1 MVRSR
6 SVDPDIG
13 STLVGRGDAVRELD
27 RRAREALSGHAR
39 SVVVTGPAGIGKS
52 ALLRAFLRGDACR
65 GATVLRGLCL
75 PDAGGASFSGLRA
88 LLGPTARRAFLDDAT
103 QSAVRALAPG
113 ALDGAPPH
121 APAVQQAFHA
131 LHRHAADV
139 LARRPLVLALDD
151 AQHCDELSLRWLE
164 FLLRRSADRPL
175 LLVLARQSEATAL
188 TRGVPTHHALAD
200 LTADCRTT
208 TLRLS
213 TLTERDVAEVVRE
226 FFPVP
231 AAPVFV
237 TRARA
242 ATGGNPRLLGRL
254 LRELRAAGAGP
265 GVGGADRIAETAG
278 RVLAGWARE
287 LLDRQPPWIGE
298 VARAV
303 AVLGERGA
311 DHVGPL
317 AGVPADAVEDAR
329 KVLCEAGL
337 VPADGRLAEGAVR
350 AAVLA
355 PLDAHVLSGLHAR
368 AALLLSD
375 AGRPAEEVA
384 DHLLRLP
391 SIDEPWMPGV
401 LLEAAACA
409 EERGAPETAARY
421 LYRVLEV
428 DPDSIDIRVR
438 LARVLA
444 DTDPPEAVG
453 LLREALAPSV
463 DVRTRARIAAQ
474 FGTTG
479 LAARECSVALKILE
493 DVLDAL
499 DAELGPDPAPAD
511 QELRTLVEAVFL
523 IVGSH
528 GRSTIAATRK
538 RAAMMSLP
546 EGDTPAQCQKL
557 AAMGIL
563 TAFDGGPPEPALQQA
578 LRATASHQL
587 RLKSWTLINS
597 ALVLGF
603 ADRTEEA
610 LHSLDRVLRHGRKN
624 SAIWTYAL
632 ALSIR
637 AVLKHGVGALPDA
650 LADAR
655 TAVRL
660 SGSEQ
665 WSGTLVMPRLA
676 LAGVLVDRGEAADA
690 ERLLAGT
697 EPAWREQYVWTYPR
711 YLMVLGRARR
721 ALGDPEGA
729 LTLFR
734 ACGRALAEAEVH
746 QPAFLPWWM
755 EAAYVLAE
763 LGRTKDAQE
772 PAAHGER
779 LARQWGTPRVLGLAA
794 LARGVATPG
803 ARGVELL
810 GEAVREL
817 AASPARVE
825 HARAEL
831 ALGNALLSAGDR
843 REAREHLRTAAG
855 LAQRCGA
862 LALGQDARDALVAAG
877 GRMRK
882 LTASP
887 LDLLTGMERTVASLA
902 AGGAGNRSIAQSLYV
917 SVRTVEMHLTS
928 VYRKLGIAE
937 RAQLSAVLRSSGERG
952 ARARGAAPPSGGQD

>member
-1 MVRSR
+1 M
-6 SVDPDIG
+6 
-13 STLVGRGDAVRELD
+13 VGRADVVRELD
-27 RRAREALSGHAR
+27 RCTREAFSGRAR
-39 SVVVTGPAGIGKS
+39 SVVVTGPAGIGKT
-52 ALLRAFLRGDACR
+52 ALLRAFLKGDACR
-65 GATVLRGLCL
+65 DAAVLQGSCVV
-75 PDAGGASFSGLRA
+75 GGSRSSFSGLRA
-88 LLGPTARRAFLDDAT
+88 LLGPGARRALLCGAAHP
-103 QSAVRALAPG
+103 AVPALAPG
-113 ALDGAPPH
+113 ALDGRPPH
-121 APAVQQAFHA
+121 APDVQHAFHA
-131 LHRHAADV
+131 LYRYAADA
-139 LARRPLVLALDD
+139 LDRRPLVLALDD
-151 AQHCDELSLRWLE
+151 ARHCDELSLRWLE
-164 FLLRRSADRPL
+164 FLLRRSDDRPL
-175 LLVLARQSEATAL
+175 LVALTRQSEATAL
-188 TRGVPTHHALAD
+188 TRGVPAHHALAD
-200 LTADCRTT
+200 LVAHCRTT
-208 TLRLS
+208 TLRLHP
-213 TLTERDVAEVVRE
+213 LTEKDVGEAVRE

-242 ATGGNPRLLGRL
+242 ASGGNPRLLGRI

-265 GVGGADRIAETAG
+265 GVGGADRIAETAE

-287 LLDRQPPWIGE
+287 LLDRQPPWVGE

-317 AGVPADAVEDAR
+317 AAVPADAVEDAR
-329 KVLCEAGL
+329 RVLCEAGL
-337 VPADGRLAEGAVR
+337 VPGNGQLAHSAVR

-355 PLDAHVLSGLHAR
+355 PLDPQALASLHAR

-375 AGRPAEEVA
+375 AGRPAEEIA

-391 SIDEPWMPGV
+391 AIGEPWVPGV
-401 LLEAAACA
+401 LLEAAARA

-428 DPDSIDIRVR
+428 DPDSVDIRVR

-479 LAARECSVALKILE
+479 LAVRECSVALKILE
-493 DVLDAL
+493 EVLDAL

-511 QELRTLVEAVFL
+511 RELRTLVEAVFL

-528 GRSTIAATRK
+528 GRSTLAATRK
-538 RAAMMSLP
+538 RAASMALP

-563 TAFDGGPPEPALQQA
+563 TAFDGGPPEPAVQQA
-578 LRATASHQL
+578 LRATASPHL
-587 RLKSWTLINS
+587 RLKNWTLINS

-610 LHSLDRVLRHGRKN
+610 VHSLDRVLRHGRKN
-624 SAIWTYAL
+624 SAIWTYSL

-660 SGSEQ
+660 SSSER

-690 ERLLAGT
+690 ERLLAAT
-697 EPAWREQYVWTYPR
+697 EPAWREQYVWTYHR
-711 YLMVLGRARR
+711 YLMVLGRARH

-729 LTLFR
+729 LALFR
-734 ACGRALAEAEVH
+734 ECGRSLEEAEVR
-746 QPAFLPWWM
+746 QAAFLPWWM
-755 EAAYVLAE
+755 EAAGVLAE
-763 LGRTKDAQE
+763 LGRAAEAQE
-772 PAAHGER
+772 PAAHGTR
-779 LARQWGTPRVLGLAA
+779 LAQQWGTPRALGLAA
-794 LARGVATPG
+794 LARGLATPG
-803 ARGVELL
+803 ERGVELL

-825 HARAEL
+825 HSRAEL
-831 ALGNALLSAGDR
+831 ALGRALLARGDR

-887 LDLLTGMERTVASLA
+887 LDLLTAMERRVASLA

-937 RAQLSAVLRSSGERG
+937 RAQLAMVLRSSGERG
-952 ARARGAAPPSGGQD
+952 ARAPDPAPPAGGRD

>member
-1 MVRSR
+1 MV
-6 SVDPDIG
+6 
-13 STLVGRGDAVRELD
+13 
-27 RRAREALSGHAR
+27 
-39 SVVVTGPAGIGKS
+39 
-52 ALLRAFLRGDACR
+52 
-65 GATVLRGLCL
+65 
-75 PDAGGASFSGLRA
+75 
-88 LLGPTARRAFLDDAT
+88 
-103 QSAVRALAPG
+103 
-113 ALDGAPPH
+113 
-121 APAVQQAFHA
+121 
-131 LHRHAADV
+131 
-139 LARRPLVLALDD
+139 
-151 AQHCDELSLRWLE
+151 
-164 FLLRRSADRPL
+164 
-175 LLVLARQSEATAL
+175 
-188 TRGVPTHHALAD
+188 
-200 LTADCRTT
+200 
-208 TLRLS
+208 
-213 TLTERDVAEVVRE
+213 
-226 FFPVP
+226 
-231 AAPVFV
+231 
-237 TRARA
+237 
-242 ATGGNPRLLGRL
+242 
-254 LRELRAAGAGP
+254 
-265 GVGGADRIAETAG
+265 
-278 RVLAGWARE
+278 
-287 LLDRQPPWIGE
+287 
-298 VARAV
+298 
-303 AVLGERGA
+303 
-311 DHVGPL
+311 
-317 AGVPADAVEDAR
+317 
-329 KVLCEAGL
+329 
-337 VPADGRLAEGAVR
+337 
-350 AAVLA
+350 
-355 PLDAHVLSGLHAR
+355 
-368 AALLLSD
+368 
-375 AGRPAEEVA
+375 
-384 DHLLRLP
+384 
-391 SIDEPWMPGV
+391 
-401 LLEAAACA
+401 
-409 EERGAPETAARY
+409 
-421 LYRVLEV
+421 
-428 DPDSIDIRVR
+428 
-438 LARVLA
+438 
-444 DTDPPEAVG
+444 
-453 LLREALAPSV
+453 
-463 DVRTRARIAAQ
+463 
-474 FGTTG
+474 
-479 LAARECSVALKILE
+479 
-493 DVLDAL
+493 
-499 DAELGPDPAPAD
+499 
-511 QELRTLVEAVFL
+511 
-523 IVGSH
+523 
-528 GRSTIAATRK
+528 
-538 RAAMMSLP
+538 LP

-563 TAFDGGPPEPALQQA
+563 TAFDGGPPEPALQQV
-578 LRATASHQL
+578 LRATASPQL

-660 SGSEQ
+660 SGSER

-755 EAAYVLAE
+755 EAACVLAE

-779 LARQWGTPRVLGLAA
+779 LARQWGTPRPRAG
-794 LARGVATPG
+794 RPGPRRRHPG

-831 ALGNALLSAGDR
+831 ALGKALLSAGDR

-862 LALGQDARDALVAAG
+862 LALGQDARDALVSAG

-952 ARARGAAPPSGGQD
+952 ARARGTAPPSGGQD